1 MHIIRS
7 RKFQINLLIILRY
20 IANDKVSASKNFQK
34 ELDKLIKDIPNFPY
48 KHKQS
53 IYFDDKNIRDLIY
66 KKHTINYEVNL
77 EENTIEILNIL
88 YILHLL
94 ANIKLLF
101 I

>member
-1 MHIIRS
+1 MQIIRS

-77 EENTIEILNIL
+77 EENTIEILNIF
-88 YILHLL
+88 
-94 ANIKLLF
+94 NQNKPQES
-101 I
+101 

>member
-53 IYFDDKNIRDLIY
+53 IYFEDKNIRDLIY

-77 EENTIEILNIL
+77 EENTIEILNIF
-88 YILHLL
+88 
-94 ANIKLLF
+94 NQNKPQES
-101 I
+101 